1 MPEGTLVRNDAYDC
15 TATPCVPTT
24 GTGGTDDS
32 RNKNKDTGSFLPQV
46 IAITTPLTLPE
57 LPGSLADGK
66 TFAASMTVKL
76 MLGGTEIDEAPV
88 GVQVSFDIPAGME
101 PPFTV
106 LSWNGT
112 AWVEVPSAVVDGKVV
127 FSVSSPGTFVLVSP

>member
-1 MPEGTLVRNDAYDC
+1 
-15 TATPCVPTT
+15 
-24 GTGGTDDS
+24 
-32 RNKNKDTGSFLPQV
+32 
-46 IAITTPLTLPE
+46 
-57 LPGSLADGK
+57 
-66 TFAASMTVKL
+66 
-76 MLGGTEIDEAPV
+76 MLGGEEIEEAPG
-88 GVQVSFDIPAGME
+88 GVQVSFDIPVGMQ